1 MNSTLAIPNGSYK
14 NAFRAHRLVVLP
26 DFQGLGI
33 GTKINDFFGEYYLS
47 IGRKYYMRTT
57 HTRLKRNMSKN
68 LAWRETSSSN
78 KKHTNANVNN
88 ASTKNKHYV
97 YDDTRIASSFEY
109 VGQDYYAKEHKILI
123 VDDNECPSIEYLRQ
137 LKDQYYLTVVTGRH
151 KSENECEKICKEL
164 GIRTEL
170 LYITSK
176 GVERKIDKYEKA
188 QIYEKPIVSNNK
200 KMNLYI
206 YDIEVFSDDWIVI
219 FRRPEEGSDYIVIHN
234 DNSKLREFLSQP
246 DIIIGGFNNKHYDN
260 WILKTILNGGS
271 NHHVKKHND
280 FIIGGGNA
288 WDFEFVSLGSDIR
301 YYKLPCPTFDLRD
314 DIADPGISLKAIEG
328 NLKLPIVESSIPFDI
343 DRKLTPEE
351 LEEVIRYCKYDV
363 DSTIKL
369 YQERKENYID
379 AKALIS
385 EMYNL
390 PVEEGIGLT
399 NAKLCARILGAK
411 PQKFNDERDYVI
423 PDNIDTNLIPKII
436 LDFFLQIRD
445 KSIPDA
451 KLFGAG
457 KGSKG
462 MTLDLILKTSYGECP
477 VTYAWGG
484 VHGAK
489 PCVIVEETEDRV
501 IINQDVASLYPNS
514 MLNFGYCSRAMEDP
528 EAYRKLVERRLGY
541 KHSGDKL
548 RSNAL
553 KLPINT
559 TYGAMLNAYNDLAD
573 RWAGRSVCI
582 SNQLAMTMLITMLC
596 QKCAT
601 IDFININTDGIMF
614 SIDKKEVALS
624 EEIVK
629 EWSEITRFEMER
641 DDFKKVIQKDV
652 NNYIGITPDGS
663 FKTKGGYVSL
673 YKGGNFKTNSLSIV
687 HKAIVDNLVNGIPAE
702 TTIKECKDIFA
713 FQQIVKTGGTYEGSY
728 HYVNGVREPIQKVNR
743 IYAVKDNKYGQVV
756 KGKWITEKRK
766 KNKDT
771 GKMEST
777 PVDPPVWSE
786 TVISECPEHCFI
798 DNENVLTVD
807 DLDLDY
813 YIDMAKKRIDKYINI
828 DPTVARKIAK
838 IKEEVVIMATK
849 TETKTDVTLN
859 VYAKLLEA
867 RKRFLEAGIKK
878 TGVNRYAEY
887 KYFTLDDIIPQKQAI
902 FKDLGLS
909 DVISFGTEVATLTI
923 FNVDN
928 PEESIEF
935 MSQLDR
941 DESLIKNPI
950 QKVGA
955 IQTYVR
961 RYLYLLAL
969 DIIESDGI
977 EETTD
982 KPVDENGEPAPVA
995 TAKKSNRPATPAERQ
1010 ETKGELIDKDG
1021 NATDTQIKSIKRG
1034 LKKLREKND
1043 SYEPY
1048 IAETLKKIKKGMTKT
1063 EAEDQLIEIG
1073 KKIEE

>member
-1 MNSTLAIPNGSYK
+1 
-14 NAFRAHRLVVLP
+14 
-26 DFQGLGI
+26 
-33 GTKINDFFGEYYLS
+33 
-47 IGRKYYMRTT
+47 MRT
-57 HTRLKRNMSKN
+57 
-68 LAWRETSSSN
+68 
-78 KKHTNANVNN
+78 
-88 ASTKNKHYV
+88 Y
-97 YDDTRIASSFEY
+97 IA
-109 VGQDYYAKEHKILI
+109 
-123 VDDNECPSIEYLRQ
+123 
-137 LKDQYYLTVVTGRH
+137 
-151 KSENECEKICKEL
+151 
-164 GIRTEL
+164 
-170 LYITSK
+170 
-176 GVERKIDKYEKA
+176 
-188 QIYEKPIVSNNK
+188 
-200 KMNLYI
+200 
-206 YDIEVFSDDWIVI
+206 DIEVFCRDWVFVCKEIDSD
-219 FRRPEEGSDYIVIHN
+219 SYTVIHN
-234 DNSKLREFLSQP
+234 DNYHLREFMNLHND
-246 DIIIGGFNNKHYDN
+246 DIFGFFNGKHYDV
-260 WILKTILNGGS
+260 WIIQSMLSGADNET
-271 NHHVKKHND
+271 VKRHSD
-280 FIIGGGNA
+280 FIIDGNNA
-288 WDFEFVSLGSDIR
+288 WEFPFIQFTKKTFKS
-301 YYKLPCPTFDLRD
+301 FDLRD

-328 NLKLPIVESSIPFDI
+328 NLKLPIVESSVPFDI

-369 YQERKENYID
+369 YQERKEDYID

-423 PDNIDTNLIPKII
+423 PDNIDTDLIPKVI

-462 MTLDLILKTSYGECP
+462 MTLDIILKTSYGSCP

-489 PCVIVEETEDRV
+489 PCVTVEETEDRV

-596 QKCAT
+596 RQCET
-601 IDFININTDGIMF
+601 IDFVNINTDGIMF
-614 SIDKKEVALS
+614 TINRSEVDKS

-629 EWSEITRFEMER
+629 KWSEITRFEMER

-652 NNYIGITPDGS
+652 NNYIGITPDGK

-673 YKGGNFKTNSLSIV
+673 YKGGNFKTNSLQII
-687 HKAIVDNLVNGIPAE
+687 HKAIVEYLVNGIPAE
-702 TTIKECKDIFA
+702 TTINECKDIFA
-713 FQQIVKTGGTYEGSY
+713 FQNIVKTGGTYEGSY

-743 IYAVKDNKYGQVV
+743 VYAVKDPKYGAVV

-807 DLDLDY
+807 DLDKDY
-813 YIDMAKKRIDKYINI
+813 YIDMAKKRIDKYINM
-828 DPTVARKIAK
+828 DPTVARKIEK
-838 IKEEVVIMATK
+838 INEEVVIMATK
-849 TETKTDVTLN
+849 TETNVTDEKKIEMRRLN
-859 VYAKLLEA
+859 VYGKLAVA
-867 RKRFLEAGIKK
+867 RGRFLEAPVKK
-878 TGVNRYAEY
+878 SGVNRFAEY
-887 KYFTLDDIIPQKQAI
+887 KYFELADIVPVATSI
-902 FKDLGLS
+902 FADLGL
-909 DVISFGTEVATLTI
+909 VFLISFDNEIARGTLV
-923 FNVDN
+923 NVDK
-928 PEESIEF
+928 PEEIINFTSP
-935 MSQLDR
+935 MR
-941 DESLIKNPI
+941 DLEVKGMNAVQALGG
-950 QKVGA
+950 VE
-955 IQTYVR
+955 TYQR
-961 RYLYLLAL
+961 RYLYMACL
-969 DIIESDGI
+969 DIVEADAFDATQGKPDP
-977 EETTD
+977 ETGKSET
-982 KPVDENGEPAPVA
+982 P
-995 TAKKSNRPATPAERQ
+995 KKSNKPATTEERE
-1010 ETKGELIDKDG
+1010 ETKKELINEG
-1021 NATDTQIKSIKRG
+1021 GEATATQIKAIKSG
-1034 LKKLREKND
+1034 LKKLRDKDEK
-1043 SYEPY
+1043 YEPY
-1048 IAETLKKIKKGMTKT
+1048 IKEVLKKIKAGMTKT

-1073 KKIEE
+1073 NKVAE